1 MIGTVFK
8 NIFFSKNKNK
18 KTCLIIKKNYD
29 IFLIVLFLLS
39 KNYFK
44 ELLFSHIKDC
54 FKK

>member
-1 MIGTVFK
+1 MF
-8 NIFFSKNKNK
+8 NK
-18 KTCLIIKKNYD
+18 KKIMIF
-29 IFLIVLFLLS
+29 FLIVLFLLS